1 MTLLSSI
8 DQAKQFMEVG
18 RDIPTLL
25 ESWVQR
31 TPDKPFLIWEPFSG
45 VSKTWTYKE
54 FSDAVTSLATS
65 LSKRGVKT
73 GDAVLIHMENSP
85 EFMLSWFG
93 CALLGAVAV
102 STNTR
107 SVARDMTY
115 FADHAEVVC
124 ALTQPQFAEL
134 IAESAPKILFLA
146 VTDNDSGE
154 PAKTPDGIN
163 HIPFNA
169 LLTETE
175 PYPKREVAPM
185 ADLGIQFT
193 SGTTSRPKAVLWT
206 HANAIWGA
214 HMNAMHFSLRHTDTT
229 LIVLPLFHTNA
240 QSYSMLAS
248 LWVGGTIVLQ
258 PKFSA
263 SRFWEVSVRNQCT
276 WVSLIPFCIKALTR
290 QTIPDSHAYHL
301 WVTAVQLDAVEK
313 TFGVRTLGLWG
324 MTETIT
330 QGIVTDRHHPS
341 PNMSIGRASP
351 GYDIAVRDEK
361 GELILPG
368 ERGRLYIRGTRG
380 VSLFKEYYK
389 NEAATSDSFDE
400 DGWFDTGDL
409 VRMGDDGELYFSDR
423 DKDMLKVGAENVAA
437 SEVEAVIM
445 ETGLV
450 GECAVVGQKHFM
462 LDEVPVVFVIPRK
475 SDIEDIENKIIA
487 ACQQNLPDFKVV
499 RSVFVVDELPRSTLE
514 KIAKKELRERLEK
527 ITE

>member
-8 DQAKQFMEVG
+8 DHAKQFMEVG

-25 ESWVQR
+25 ASWVSR

-45 VSKTWTYKE
+45 ESKTWTYQT
-54 FSDAVTSLATS
+54 FSDDINSLASS
-65 LSKRGVKT
+65 LSKRGVKQ

-85 EFMLSWFG
+85 EFLLSWFS
-93 CALLGAVAV
+93 CALLGAIAV

-115 FADHAEVVC
+115 FSDHAEVVC
-124 ALTQPQFAEL
+124 ALTQPQFATL
-134 IAESAPKILFLA
+134 VSESAPNLLFLA
-146 VTDNDSGE
+146 VTDNNAGE
-154 PAKTPDGIN
+154 QATTPAGIE
-163 HIPFNA
+163 HIPFSE
-169 LLTETE
+169 LLQETD
-175 PYPKREVAPM
+175 PCPTREVSPM

-214 HMNAMHFSLRHTDTT
+214 HMNAMHFRLRQTDTT

-263 SRFWEVSVRNQCT
+263 SRFWDVSVRNQCT
-276 WVSLIPFCIKALTR
+276 WVSLIPFCVKAILR
-290 QTIPDSHAYHL
+290 QAVPDTHAYQM
-301 WVTAVQLDAVEK
+301 WITAVQLDSVEK
-313 TFGVRTLGLWG
+313 AVGVRTVGLWG

-330 QGIVTDRHHPS
+330 HGIVTDPHQPS

-351 GYDIAVRDEK
+351 GYDIAVRNEK
-361 GELILPG
+361 GDLILPG

-389 NEAATSDSFDE
+389 NAEANASSFDE
-400 DGWFDTGDL
+400 GGWFDTGDL
-409 VRMGDDGELYFSDR
+409 VRMGEAGELYFSDR

-450 GECAVVGQKHFM
+450 GECAVVGQQHFM
-462 LDEVPVVFVIPRK
+462 LDEVPVVFLIPR
-475 SDIEDIENKIIA
+475 EPGIENIESKIID
-487 ACQQNLPDFKVV
+487 ACRKNLPDFKVV
-499 RSVFVVDELPRSTLE
+499 RSVFIVDDFPRSTLE
-514 KIAKKELRERLEK
+514 KIAKKELRDRLEK